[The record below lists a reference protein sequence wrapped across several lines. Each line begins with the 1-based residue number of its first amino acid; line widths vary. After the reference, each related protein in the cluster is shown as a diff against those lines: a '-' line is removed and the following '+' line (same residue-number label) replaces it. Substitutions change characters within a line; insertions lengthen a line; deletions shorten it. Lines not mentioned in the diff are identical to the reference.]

1 LYEDICTFLL
11 FLIFL
16 LLYKNFFTLGLWDRK
31 YSEDQQAST
40 GGREEEKPEEEEEE
54 EEDEEEEEQ
63 KEQKKQKKQE
73 DQEKQEHKY
82 GEQDKF
88 GL

>member
-31 YSEDQQAST
+31 YSEDRQAST
-40 GGREEEKPEEEEEE
+40 GGREEEKPEEEEE
-54 EEDEEEEEQ
+54 EEEEEQ